1 MIVKIKS
8 NKKPT
13 FRSLLKYMF
22 NNKDRLKDTTNKS
35 FTLTHN
41 LKGTGIENWHT
52 QLKENEKFRK
62 VKRINSVYF
71 THEILSWHK
80 DDSKNLTLDKMEA
93 MTKEYISKRN
103 SRGMFVATAHFDK
116 GHYHVHIL
124 ASGIEYRTGK
134 ALRMSRAEL
143 SLLKKGMQEHQIARY
158 PELSKSVIGIGKKG
172 KARIKDNEYQ
182 YRLRTRRE
190 TTKEF
195 INAILK
201 TCFKKA
207 DSKNKF
213 YSLIKECG
221 LDTYERSNII
231 VGIRYNNQKFRFSK
245 LGFTEERMQ
254 ILDRSIERKNQLT
267 QVKEKETLGGQI
279 KNNNTEGHSKK
290 LLLNL

>member
-22 NNKDRLKDTTNKS
+22 NNKERLKDATNKS

-52 QLKENEKFRK
+52 QLMENEKFRK
-62 VKRINSVYF
+62 VKRSNSVYF

-80 DDSKNLTLDKMEA
+80 DDSKHLTLDKMEA
-93 MTKEYISKRN
+93 MTKEYIARRN
-103 SRGMFVATAHFDK
+103 SRGVYVATAHFDK

-143 SLLKKGMQEHQIARY
+143 SLLKKGMQEHQISKY
-158 PELSKSVIGIGKKG
+158 PELEKSIVGLKKKEKG
-172 KARIKDNEYQ
+172 RITDNEYQ
-182 YRLRTRRE
+182 YRLRTGRE
-190 TTKEF
+190 TTKEY

-207 DSKNKF
+207 DSIDTF
-213 YSLIKECG
+213 YALIKECG
-221 LDTYERSNII
+221 LETYERSNKIT
-231 VGIRYNNQKFRFSK
+231 GIRYHNQKFRFSK
-245 LGFTEERMQ
+245 LGFSQERTQ
-254 ILDRSIERKNQLT
+254 ILEKSVERRIHLT
-267 QVKEKETLGGQI
+267 ILKENKKRY
-279 KNNNTEGHSKK
+279 KNNKVLE
-290 LLLNL
+290 